1 MTERIDEV
9 DYLRALACLFVVLIH
24 TTADYI
30 FLDTAGHL
38 TKTAFLFVNRAVTFA
53 VPAFIFISGF
63 VLARRYL
70 QRDFSYLLFLKKRLK
85 HIIVPYFCWTFVYYL
100 CFIQQNIYG
109 FSLSF
114 FLKSLFLGDMVYHLY
129 FVVLIL
135 QFYLLF
141 GVFRG
146 LFRRYS
152 AHLLMLVFLLI
163 NILFMKFGYFQ
174 YADRFFLQYLS
185 FFTFGIYFSINYQSF
200 KEKICYYRSKLAI
213 GYVLMSLFIAQQYYQ
228 ITILKRVYDGFLYNL
243 SWLLFSLLAIVFFFG
258 LAVSL
263 QNTELTAVKKFLL
276 KLSDASYLIYL
287 SHPLMLMFAQK
298 IISHDLIP
306 STTLH
311 FLCTLVF
318 VLGTVLPI
326 TFFYRAHNLKKAKE

>member
-38 TKTAFLFVNRAVTFA
+38 TKTAFLFVNRALTFA

-63 VLARRYL
+63 VLAQRYL
-70 QRDFSYLLFLKKRLK
+70 KRDFSYPLFLKKRLT
-85 HIIVPYFCWTFVYYL
+85 HIIVPYFGWTLVYYL
-100 CFIQQNIYG
+100 YFIQQNIYG

-114 FLKSLFLGDMVYHLY
+114 FLQSLFLGKMVYHLY
-129 FVVLIL
+129 FVVLIV

-146 LFRRYS
+146 LFQRYS
-152 AHLLMLVFLLI
+152 SHLLMLVFLVI
-163 NILFMKFGYFQ
+163 NILFMKYGYFQ

-185 FFTFGIYFSINYQSF
+185 FFTFGIYFSLNYHSF
-200 KEKICYYRSKLAI
+200 KEKICYYRSKLAL
-213 GYVLMSLFIAQQYYQ
+213 GYVLLSIILALQYYQ
-228 ITILKRVYDGFLYNL
+228 ITMLKRVSDGFLYNL
-243 SWLLFSLLAIVFFFG
+243 SWLFFSSLAIAFFFSV
-258 LAVSL
+258 AISL
-263 QNTELTAVKKFLL
+263 QNTKLTAVKKFLL